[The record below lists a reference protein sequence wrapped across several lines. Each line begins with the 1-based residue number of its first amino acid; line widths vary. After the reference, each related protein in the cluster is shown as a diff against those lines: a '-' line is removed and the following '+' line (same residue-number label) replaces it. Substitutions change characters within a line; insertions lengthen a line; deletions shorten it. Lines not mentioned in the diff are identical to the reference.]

1 MNRRYKTR
9 RLASMA
15 VMPLFLVVI
24 IGTVIF
30 LVGHYTRDSK
40 MMTKALSGS
49 VEEPGSVRLTSS
61 NNGYRIMIDAG
72 HGGKD
77 PGAPGSSGIEEK
89 NSNLAIAQ
97 KVYDL
102 LRNDPMFEPR
112 MTRTDDSFVE
122 LDERAA
128 MANDW
133 KADVMLSIHGNSY
146 ESGNI
151 SGTETYYRYENGL
164 PLAMAIHQKVVEA
177 MGFEDRG
184 VRENHLKVLS
194 LSEMPAILVE
204 TGYLTNTAEEAV
216 LLSEAG
222 QNKAAKAIVDGLKQY
237 FKGVE

>member
-1 MNRRYKTR
+1 MKRRYKTR
-9 RLASMA
+9 KLASVA
-15 VMPLFLVVI
+15 VLPLFLVVI

-30 LVGHYTRDSK
+30 LVGQYTRDSK
-40 MMTKALSGS
+40 MMTKAFSSS
-49 VEEPGSVRLTSS
+49 VEESGGARLTSS
-61 NNGYRIMIDAG
+61 SNGYRIMIDAG

-77 PGAPGSSGIEEK
+77 PGAPGVSGIEEK
-89 NSNLAIAQ
+89 HSNLAIAQ

-102 LRNDPMFEPR
+102 LRNDPMFDPR
-112 MTRTDDSFVE
+112 LTRHDDSFVE

-133 KADVMLSIHGNSY
+133 KADVMVSIHGNSY
-146 ESGNI
+146 ESGSI
-151 SGTETYYRYENGL
+151 SGTETYYRYENGI

-204 TGYLTNTAEEAV
+204 TGYLTNAAEEAV

>member
-9 RLASMA
+9 KLANMA
-15 VMPLFLVVI
+15 VLPLFLVVI

-30 LVGHYTRDSK
+30 LVGHYTKDSR
-40 MMTKALSGS
+40 MMTKALSS
-49 VEEPGSVRLTSS
+49 SAEEKGNIRLTSS

-77 PGAPGSSGIEEK
+77 PGAQGRSGIEEK
-89 NSNLAIAQ
+89 HSNLAIAQ
-97 KVYDL
+97 KVYEL
-102 LRNDPMFEPR
+102 LLKDPQFDPR
-112 MTRTDDSFVE
+112 MTRSDDTFVE

-128 MANDW
+128 MANEW

-151 SGTETYYRYENGL
+151 SGTETYYRYENGI

-194 LSEMPAILVE
+194 LSEMPAVLVE
-204 TGYLTNTAEEAV
+204 TGYLTNGAEEAV
-216 LLSEAG
+216 LLSEKG
-222 QNKAAKAIVDGLKQY
+222 QIKAAQAIVDGLKQY
-237 FKGVE
+237 FEGVE